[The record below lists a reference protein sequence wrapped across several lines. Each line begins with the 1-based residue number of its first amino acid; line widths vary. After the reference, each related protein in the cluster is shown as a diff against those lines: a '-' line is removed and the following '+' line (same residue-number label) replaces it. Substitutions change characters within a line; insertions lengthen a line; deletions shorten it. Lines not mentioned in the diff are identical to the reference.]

1 MQDVYEIEPL
11 GECAVIIRLGER
23 IDEYVHYKVMRMS
36 EHLEQ
41 HPFAGWIEAVP
52 SYAAVTIHYDPFA
65 VYKSR
70 RAAEKQHL
78 TIYETISKRLDY
90 ILQNS
95 LSNENFD
102 SHQASIKAALPVIV
116 PVCYGG
122 EYGPDLP
129 FVAKHC
135 GLTENEVIKLHAET
149 DYLVYMIGF
158 VPGFPYLGGMPE
170 QLATPRRAEPRLQ
183 IPAGSVGIAGGQT
196 GIYPYATPGGWQLIG
211 RSPVKLFDAAKEP
224 PSYLQAG
231 IKLRFEPITPE
242 QYAAIAAETVGAS

>member
-1 MQDVYEIEPL
+1 SGTGRHCCARPSIGQHGHHVAIGGECMQDVYEIEPL

-78 TIYETISKRLDY
+78 TIYETISKRLDC

-102 SHQASIKAALPVIV
+102 SHQASIK
-116 PVCYGG
+116 
-122 EYGPDLP
+122 
-129 FVAKHC
+129 
-135 GLTENEVIKLHAET
+135 
-149 DYLVYMIGF
+149 
-158 VPGFPYLGGMPE
+158 
-170 QLATPRRAEPRLQ
+170 
-183 IPAGSVGIAGGQT
+183 
-196 GIYPYATPGGWQLIG
+196 
-211 RSPVKLFDAAKEP
+211 
-224 PSYLQAG
+224 
-231 IKLRFEPITPE
+231 
-242 QYAAIAAETVGAS
+242 